1 LGGKEKKV
9 ITYRQ
14 IRRFAIGELGLKPWE
29 FKRMSLNE
37 YSLYAHGYFLRLD
50 RNKEGLRSLYRLIW
64 NVNVAKIDMI
74 TNNIQLKQH
83 WPLLTDTKEEER
95 IAEESMRE
103 RWDRVM
109 KKKKQQKDAN
119 AKPRD

>member
-1 LGGKEKKV
+1 
-9 ITYRQ
+9 
-14 IRRFAIGELGLKPWE
+14 
-29 FKRMSLNE
+29 MSLNE

-103 RWDRVM
+103 RWNRVM

>member
-1 LGGKEKKV
+1 
-9 ITYRQ
+9 
-14 IRRFAIGELGLKPWE
+14 
-29 FKRMSLNE
+29 
-37 YSLYAHGYFLRLD
+37 
-50 RNKEGLRSLYRLIW
+50 
-64 NVNVAKIDMI
+64 MI

-103 RWDRVM
+103 RWNRVM